1 VFFGIES
8 DGSRIYCGKT
18 CEIHPVRPC
27 SSGFNWTDALIIM
40 LLRPQLAS
48 AIAFAL
54 GSVGAVPR
62 PVRLDNRPARPRNGA
77 PRPKRGDMSRHW
89 RNQSV
94 ERIAIHFREGTT
106 AVLRSADGSWEC
118 EHDEGVERLLN
129 TQWRLRDGADT
140 LEALADRLSRAV
152 GGRAIVELRRAEEPY
167 VRVLPNALTTP

>member
-1 VFFGIES
+1 
-8 DGSRIYCGKT
+8 
-18 CEIHPVRPC
+18 
-27 SSGFNWTDALIIM
+27 
-40 LLRPQLAS
+40 
-48 AIAFAL
+48 
-54 GSVGAVPR
+54 
-62 PVRLDNRPARPRNGA
+62 
-77 PRPKRGDMSRHW
+77 MSRHW

-106 AVLRSADGSWEC
+106 AVLRSPDGSWEC